1 MAESAADRLVRSV
14 VRNMNTTA
22 EAKRPVEVT
31 ARRVGLPDLFKHGTM
46 MVERLMV
53 KYPEFTKDNALGKL
67 RVMAD
72 DSRNFFFVINEGGIA
87 CFEQTCEDMH
97 VIPVVIER
105 FVFAFSEA
113 YQPVAAVLYNDVYRW
128 AQSIGARELI
138 VERFTDVPRH
148 LIRKATAPLFTRE
161 VAFARIE
168 RKV

>member
-72 DSRNFFFVINEGGIA
+72 DSRNFFFVINE
-87 CFEQTCEDMH
+87 
-97 VIPVVIER
+97 
-105 FVFAFSEA
+105 A
-113 YQPVAAVLYNDVYRW
+113 YQPVAAILYNDVYRW